1 MYQLNNSLRLVDY
14 DKWYEKA
21 WASGLLKGIMAEYEV
36 TPVRIL
42 RDDEDPNHAIV
53 VLTAQSLEALDRV
66 RADPRIQEFVSDRS
80 IIAEPPQPL
89 GRYTATEI
97 ADLDPE
103 ANYGFH
109 VEHKLVDYDKWFAI
123 FKEADIRKQ
132 IEDELGIKAIRVL
145 RDVDNPNNAVVI
157 FQGPSQEAMDK
168 LHTDPRIQ
176 DRFNDRSIFVEPP
189 KLAGRFTP
197 VAL

>member
-1 MYQLNNSLRLVDY
+1 MYQLNNNLRLIDY
-14 DKWYEKA
+14 DKWYERA

-53 VLTAQSLEALDRV
+53 VLTAQSLEVLERV

-97 ADLDPE
+97 ADLDPK

-123 FKEADIRKQ
+123 FKDSAVRKQ
-132 IEDELGIKAIRVL
+132 IEGELGIRTIRVL
-145 RDVDNPNNAVVI
+145 RDVDNPNNAVLI
-157 FQGPSQEAMDK
+157 SLAPSQDAMDK
-168 LHTDPRIQ
+168 MLSDPRVQ
-176 DRFNDRSIFVEPP
+176 ERLNDKSIFVEPP
-189 KLAGRFTP
+189 NLLGRFTP
-197 VAL
+197 VSL

>member
-1 MYQLNNSLRLVDY
+1 MYQLNNSIKLVDY
-14 DKWYEKA
+14 DKWYERA
-21 WASGLLKGIMAEYEV
+21 WASGFLKGIMAEYEV

-53 VLTAQSLEALDRV
+53 VLTAPSLEALDKV
-66 RADPRIQEFVSDRS
+66 RADPRVQELVSDRS

-89 GRYTATEI
+89 GRYTTTEI

-123 FKEADIRKQ
+123 FKDAAVRKK
-132 IEDELGIKAIRVL
+132 IEGELGIRAIRVL
-145 RDVDNPNNAVVI
+145 RNVDNPNNGVVI
-157 FQGPSQEAMDK
+157 FQGPSQDAMDK
-168 LHTDPRIQ
+168 LHTDPRVQ
-176 DRFNDRSIFVEPP
+176 ERFNDRSIFVEPP
-189 KLAGRFTP
+189 KLIGRFTP
-197 VAL
+197 VSV

>member
-1 MYQLNNSLRLVDY
+1 MYQLNNSIKLVDY
-14 DKWYEKA
+14 DKWYQRA

-42 RDDEDPNHAIV
+42 RNDEDSNHAIV
-53 VLTAQSLEALDRV
+53 VLTAPSLEALDKV
-66 RADPRIQEFVSDRS
+66 RADPRVQELVSDRS

-97 ADLDPE
+97 ADQDPE

-123 FKEADIRKQ
+123 FKDAAVRKQ
-132 IEDELGIKAIRVL
+132 IEGELGIRAIRVL
-145 RDVDNPNNAVVI
+145 RDVDNPNNGVVI
-157 FQGPSQEAMDK
+157 FQGPSQDAMDK
-168 LHTDPRIQ
+168 LIADPRVQ
-176 DRFNDRSIFVEPP
+176 ERFNDRSIFVEPP
-189 KLAGRFTP
+189 KLLGRFMP
-197 VAL
+197 VSV

>member
-1 MYQLNNSLRLVDY
+1 MYQLNNSLKLVDY
-14 DKWYEKA
+14 DKWYERA

-42 RDDEDPNHAIV
+42 RNDEDPNHVIV
-53 VLTAQSLEALDRV
+53 VLTAQSLGAFDKL
-66 RADPRIQEFVSDRS
+66 RADPIVQELVSDRS
-80 IIAEPPQPL
+80 IVAVPPQPL

-97 ADLDPE
+97 ADLNPG

-109 VEHKLVDYDKWFAI
+109 VEHKLVNYDKWFAI

-132 IEDELGIKAIRVL
+132 IEEELGIKAIRVL

-157 FQGPSQEAMDK
+157 FQGPNQEAMDK
-168 LHTDPRIQ
+168 LHTDPRVQ

-197 VAL
+197 VSV

>member
-1 MYQLNNSLRLVDY
+1 
-14 DKWYEKA
+14 
-21 WASGLLKGIMAEYEV
+21 MAEYEV

-42 RDDEDPNHAIV
+42 RDDEDSNHAIV

-145 RDVDNPNNAVVI
+145 RDVDNSNNAVVI
-157 FQGPSQEAMDK
+157 FQGPSQDAMDK
-168 LHTDPRIQ
+168 LHTDPRVQ
-176 DRFNDRSIFVEPP
+176 ERFNDKSIFVEPP
-189 KLAGRFTP
+189 KLVGRFTP
-197 VAL
+197 VNV

>member
-123 FKEADIRKQ
+123 FKDSAVRKQ
-132 IEDELGIKAIRVL
+132 IEGELGIKAIRVL
-145 RDVDNPNNAVVI
+145 RDVDNSNNAVVI
-157 FQGPSQEAMDK
+157 FQGPSQDAMDK
-168 LHTDPRIQ
+168 LHTDPRVQ
-176 DRFNDRSIFVEPP
+176 ERFNDKSIFVEPP
-189 KLAGRFTP
+189 KLVGRFTP
-197 VAL
+197 VNV

>member
-14 DKWYEKA
+14 DKWYERA
-21 WASGLLKGIMAEYEV
+21 WASGFLKGIMAEYEV

-42 RDDEDPNHAIV
+42 RNDEDPNHAIV

-109 VEHKLVDYDKWFAI
+109 VEHKLVDYDKWFTI
-123 FKEADIRKQ
+123 FKDAAVRKK
-132 IEDELGIKAIRVL
+132 IEG
-145 RDVDNPNNAVVI
+145 
-157 FQGPSQEAMDK
+157 
-168 LHTDPRIQ
+168 
-176 DRFNDRSIFVEPP
+176 
-189 KLAGRFTP
+189 
-197 VAL
+197 

>member
-1 MYQLNNSLRLVDY
+1 MYQLNNSVKLVDY
-14 DKWYEKA
+14 DKWYERA
-21 WASGLLKGIMAEYEV
+21 WASGLLKGILSEYEV

-42 RDDEDPNHAIV
+42 RNDEDPKHVIV
-53 VLTAQSLEALDRV
+53 VLTAQSLEAFGKV
-66 RADPRIQEFVSDRS
+66 RTDPRVQELVSDKT
-80 IIAEPPQPL
+80 IVAVPPQPL
-89 GRYTATEI
+89 GRYTITEI

-132 IEDELGIKAIRVL
+132 IEEELGIRAIRVL

-157 FQGPSQEAMDK
+157 FQGPNQEAMDK
-168 LHTDPRIQ
+168 LHSDPRVQ
-176 DRFNDRSIFVEPP
+176 DRFNDKSIFVEPP

-197 VAL
+197 VGL

>member
-14 DKWYEKA
+14 DKWYERA
-21 WASGLLKGIMAEYEV
+21 WASGFLKGIMAEYEV

-53 VLTAQSLEALDRV
+53 VLTASSLDALDKV
-66 RADPRIQEFVSDRS
+66 RADPRIQEFVHDKS

-89 GRYTATEI
+89 GRYTAAEI
-97 ADLDPE
+97 ADLNPGT
-103 ANYGFH
+103 YGFH

-123 FKEADIRKQ
+123 FKEAQVRKQ
-132 IEDELGIKAIRVL
+132 IEEELGIKAIRVL
-145 RDVDNPNNAVVI
+145 RDVDSPNNAIVV
-157 FQGPSQEAMDK
+157 FEGPDQDAMDK

-176 DRFNDRSIFVEPP
+176 DRFNDRSIFSESP
-189 KLAGRFTP
+189 KLAGRFTA

>member
-1 MYQLNNSLRLVDY
+1 MYQLNNSIELVDY
-14 DKWYEKA
+14 DKWYERA
-21 WASGLLKGIMAEYEV
+21 WASGLLKGIFSEYEV

-42 RDDEDPNHAIV
+42 RNDEDPNHVIV
-53 VLTAQSLEALDRV
+53 VLTAQNLEAFDKV
-66 RADPRIQEFVSDRS
+66 RTDSRIQELVSDRS
-80 IIAEPPQPL
+80 IVAVPPQPL

-97 ADLDPE
+97 ADLNPE
-103 ANYGFH
+103 ATYGFH

-123 FKEADIRKQ
+123 FKEADIREQ
-132 IEDELGIKAIRVL
+132 IEEELGIRAIRVL

-157 FQGPSQEAMDK
+157 FQGPNQEAMDK
-168 LHTDPRIQ
+168 LHSDPRVQ

-197 VAL
+197 VTL

>member
-14 DKWYEKA
+14 DKWYERA
-21 WASGLLKGIMAEYEV
+21 WASGLLKGVMAEYEV

-42 RDDEDPNHAIV
+42 RNDEDPNHVIV
-53 VLTAQSLEALDRV
+53 VLTAQSLGAFDKL
-66 RADPRIQEFVSDRS
+66 RADPRVQELVSDRS
-80 IIAEPPQPL
+80 IVAEQPQPL
-89 GRYTATEI
+89 GRYTTTEI
-97 ADLDPE
+97 AELDPE

-168 LHTDPRIQ
+168 LHTDPRVQ
-176 DRFNDRSIFVEPP
+176 DRFNDRLIFVERP

-197 VAL
+197 VGL

>member
-14 DKWYEKA
+14 DKWYERA
-21 WASGLLKGIMAEYEV
+21 WASGLLKGIMAEYKV

-66 RADPRIQEFVSDRS
+66 RADPRIQEFVSNRS

-123 FKEADIRKQ
+123 FKDSAVRKQ
-132 IEDELGIKAIRVL
+132 IEGELGIKAIRVL
-145 RDVDNPNNAVVI
+145 RDVDNSNNAVVI

-168 LHTDPRIQ
+168 LHTDPRVQ
-176 DRFNDRSIFVEPP
+176 DRFNDGSIFVEPP
-189 KLAGRFTP
+189 KLVGRFTP
-197 VAL
+197 VSV

>member
-14 DKWYEKA
+14 DKWYERA

-53 VLTAQSLEALDRV
+53 VLTAQSLEAFDKLQ
-66 RADPRIQEFVSDRS
+66 ADPNIQKVGGDRS
-80 IIAEPPQPL
+80 IVVEQPQVL

-97 ADLDPE
+97 ADLNPGT
-103 ANYGFH
+103 YGFH
-109 VEHKLVDYDKWFAI
+109 VGHKLVDYDKWFAI
-123 FKEADIRKQ
+123 FKEAQVRKQ
-132 IEDELGIKAIRVL
+132 IEEELGIKAIRVL
-145 RDVDNPNNAVVI
+145 RDVDSPNNAIVV
-157 FQGPSQEAMDK
+157 FEGPDQDAMDK

-176 DRFNDRSIFVEPP
+176 DRFNDRSIFSESP
-189 KLAGRFTP
+189 KLAGRFTA

>member
-14 DKWYEKA
+14 DKWYERA
-21 WASGLLKGIMAEYEV
+21 WASGFLKGIMAEYEV

-53 VLTAQSLEALDRV
+53 VLTAPSLEALDKV
-66 RADPRIQEFVSDRS
+66 RADPRIQEFVHDKS

-89 GRYTATEI
+89 GRYTVTEI
-97 ADLDPE
+97 ADLNPGT
-103 ANYGFH
+103 YGFH

-132 IEDELGIKAIRVL
+132 IEEELGIKAIRVL
-145 RDVDNPNNAVVI
+145 RDVDNPNNAIVI
-157 FQGPSQEAMDK
+157 FQGPNQDAMDK
-168 LHTDPRIQ
+168 LHTDPRVQ

-197 VAL
+197 VSV

>member
-14 DKWYEKA
+14 DKWYERA

-66 RADPRIQEFVSDRS
+66 RADPGIQEFVSDKS

-89 GRYTATEI
+89 GRYTC
-97 ADLDPE
+97 
-103 ANYGFH
+103 H
-109 VEHKLVDYDKWFAI
+109 
-123 FKEADIRKQ
+123 
-132 IEDELGIKAIRVL
+132 
-145 RDVDNPNNAVVI
+145 RD
-157 FQGPSQEAMDK
+157 
-168 LHTDPRIQ
+168 R
-176 DRFNDRSIFVEPP
+176 
-189 KLAGRFTP
+189 
-197 VAL
+197 

>member
-1 MYQLNNSLRLVDY
+1 MYQLNNNVKLVDY

-21 WASGLLKGIMAEYEV
+21 WASGLNKGIMAEHGV

-42 RDDEDPNHAIV
+42 RNDEDPNHAIV
-53 VLTAQSLEALDRV
+53 VLTAASLEAFDNL
-66 RADPRIQEFVSDRS
+66 RADSRIQEVGGDRS
-80 IIAEPPQPL
+80 IVAEQPQPL
-89 GRYTATEI
+89 GRYTITEI

-132 IEDELGIKAIRVL
+132 IEEELGIKAIRVL
-145 RDVDNPNNAVVI
+145 RDVDSPNNAIVV
-157 FQGPSQEAMDK
+157 FEGPDQDAMDR

-176 DRFNDRSIFVEPP
+176 GRFNDRTIFSEVP
-189 KLAGRFTP
+189 KLAGRFTAI
-197 VAL
+197 AL

>member
-1 MYQLNNSLRLVDY
+1 MYQLNNGLRLVDY
-14 DKWYEKA
+14 DKWYERA
-21 WASGLLKGIMAEYEV
+21 WVSGFLKGIMAEYEV

-53 VLTAQSLEALDRV
+53 VLTASSLDALDKV
-66 RADPRIQEFVSDRS
+66 RADPRIQEFVHDKS

-89 GRYTATEI
+89 GRYTVTEI
-97 ADLDPE
+97 ADLNPGT
-103 ANYGFH
+103 YGFH

-123 FKEADIRKQ
+123 FKESQVRKQ
-132 IEDELGIKAIRVL
+132 IEEELGIKAIRVL
-145 RDVDNPNNAVVI
+145 RDVDSPNNAIVV
-157 FQGPSQEAMDK
+157 FEGPDQDAMDK

-176 DRFNDRSIFVEPP
+176 ERFNDRSIFSESP
-189 KLAGRFTP
+189 KLAGRFTA

>member
-1 MYQLNNSLRLVDY
+1 MYQLNNSIKLVDY
-14 DKWYEKA
+14 DKWYERA
-21 WASGLLKGIMAEYEV
+21 WASGLLKGILSEYEV

-42 RDDEDPNHAIV
+42 RNNEDPNHVIV
-53 VLTAQSLEALDRV
+53 VLTAKSLEVLDRV
-66 RADPRIQEFVSDRS
+66 RADSRIQEFVSDRS
-80 IIAEPPQPL
+80 IVAVPPQPL

-109 VEHKLVDYDKWFAI
+109 VEHKLVDYDKWFTI

-132 IEDELGIKAIRVL
+132 IEEELGIRAIRVL
-145 RDVDNPNNAVVI
+145 RDVDNPNNAVLI
-157 FQGPSQEAMDK
+157 FQGPNQDAMDK
-168 LHTDPRIQ
+168 LHTDPRVQ
-176 DRFNDRSIFVEPP
+176 DRFNDKSIFVEPP

-197 VAL
+197 VGL